1 MSQRVVITF
10 EPSIRPAFADRPFL
24 LKIGSSHIRLSS
36 DDLDAVLQDGTVA
49 IRESRGEDT
58 QS

>member
-1 MSQRVVITF
+1 MSNRVVITF

-24 LKIGSSHIRLSS
+24 MKIGSSHIRLSGE
-36 DDLDAVLQDGTVA
+36 DLDSILQDGTVA
-49 IRESRGEDT
+49 IRESKEDGN